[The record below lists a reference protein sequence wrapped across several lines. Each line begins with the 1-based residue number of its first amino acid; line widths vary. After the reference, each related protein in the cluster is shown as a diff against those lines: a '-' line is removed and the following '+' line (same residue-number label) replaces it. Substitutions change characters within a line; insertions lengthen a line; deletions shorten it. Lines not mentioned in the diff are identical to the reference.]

1 MDQKDFREN
10 LELKPVTQEHIDQ
23 FNELLSYV
31 FQVTE
36 ADIEESGFENKRAF
50 IRSKRPILE
59 VSKVFGWFHEN
70 KLISQIAIYPCE
82 VNIHGAR
89 YKMGGRDWSWNLSRI
104 CEPRI
109 DARSNHRCIG

>member
-50 IRSKRPILE
+50 IRSKNRFWKYRKCSDGSTKI
-59 VSKVFGWFHEN
+59 N
-70 KLISQIAIYPCE
+70 
-82 VNIHGAR
+82 
-89 YKMGGRDWSWNLSRI
+89 
-104 CEPRI
+104 
-109 DARSNHRCIG
+109 